1 MITQKMICN
10 NSIDVLKKL
19 RFFNYFLFKEKQ
31 NDKIILGRYIGV
43 STLDNGISFLCYQSV
58 DMDDDSDTNF
68 KINITNGL
76 IIIEIWDNEPT
87 DIEVLVIKNNF
98 K

>member
-1 MITQKMICN
+1 MICN

-87 DIEVLVIKNNF
+87 DIEVLVLKNNF